1 MHISAWHRCTSVW
14 LFVWVGAWCQISN
27 MFPPHLIFGTV
38 LSLAGSGPQRPFC
51 LLHTTMP
58 GSYLDF
64 WPWTLAHVLVWH
76 RWPYWAIFPT
86 LRAKWFKPGF
96 PPFLF
101 LLHTK
106 VQLRRTRL
114 TDSYIFLTLVP
125 IVASQVDFN
134 CSVYKMRTLIGL
146 RNCFK
151 ETATERCSQPYGQY
165 L

>member
-1 MHISAWHRCTSVW
+1 MT
-14 LFVWVGAWCQISN
+14 
-27 MFPPHLIFGTV
+27 
-38 LSLAGSGPQRPFC
+38 
-51 LLHTTMP
+51 
-58 GSYLDF
+58 GSYF
-64 WPWTLAHVLVWH
+64 GFGPWTLAHVLVWH

-86 LRAKWFKPGF
+86 LRAKWFKPRF

-101 LLHTK
+101 LVHTL

-134 CSVYKMRTLIGL
+134 CSVYKMRSLIGL

-151 ETATERCSQPYGQY
+151 ETPTERCSLPYRQY
-165 L
+165 LEGTRFTVKNHKVPGERSSLIPNRLIKATYMQIWHLNQDANSLTRHLIESD